1 MTHEASYLVDSHCHL
16 DFEGLIDD
24 IEGVIDR
31 ARAANVCRML
41 AINTRLETFERLYGL
56 AERHPEISCSVGV
69 HPHEAKNEPDTQ
81 LTALLERAAL
91 PEVVAIGESGLDYY
105 YDNSPRDQQRTNF
118 ETHIHAAQKSG
129 LPIIVHTREAEDD
142 TLALL
147 GEGLDAAPYTGVIHC
162 FTASQAFA
170 KAALKMGFYISL
182 SGIVT
187 FKNATD
193 IQATAKTLPMER
205 LLVETDSPYL
215 APVPV
220 RGRTCEPAYVAHTA
234 AFVAGLKDIEPD
246 QLARRTTE
254 NFYTLF
260 SKAERL

>member
-1 MTHEASYLVDSHCHL
+1 
-16 DFEGLIDD
+16 
-24 IEGVIDR
+24 
-31 ARAANVCRML
+31 
-41 AINTRLETFERLYGL
+41 
-56 AERHPEISCSVGV
+56 
-69 HPHEAKNEPDTQ
+69 
-81 LTALLERAAL
+81 
-91 PEVVAIGESGLDYY
+91 
-105 YDNSPRDQQRTNF
+105 
-118 ETHIHAAQKSG
+118 
-129 LPIIVHTREAEDD
+129 
-142 TLALL
+142 
-147 GEGLDAAPYTGVIHC
+147 
-162 FTASQAFA
+162 
-170 KAALKMGFYISL
+170 MGFYISL

-234 AFVAGLKDIEPD
+234 AFVAGLKNIEPD

>member
-1 MTHEASYLVDSHCHL
+1 MTHGAPYLVDSHCHL
-16 DFEGLIDD
+16 DFEGLIED

-31 ARAANVCRML
+31 AREANVYRFL
-41 AINTRLETFERLYGL
+41 AINTRLGTFERLYEI
-56 AERHPEISCSVGV
+56 AQRYPEISCSVGV
-69 HPHEAKNEPDTQ
+69 HPHEAKSEPDTDVE
-81 LTALLERAAL
+81 ALLERAGRPAA
-91 PEVVAIGESGLDYY
+91 VAIGETGLDYY
-105 YDNSPRDQQRTNF
+105 YDNSPRGQQQTSF
-118 ETHIHAAQKSG
+118 KTHIKAAQKSG
-129 LPIIVHTREAEDD
+129 LPIIIHTREAEED

-147 GEGLDAAPYTGVIHC
+147 REGLDAAPYSGVIHC

-170 KAALKMGFYISL
+170 EAALQMGFYISL

-193 IQATAKTLPMER
+193 IQETAKTLPMER

-220 RGRTCEPAYVAHTA
+220 RGRPCEPAYVAHTA
-234 AFVAGLKDIEPD
+234 AFVAELKGIDPD
-246 QLARRTTE
+246 ELARQTTE

-260 SKAERL
+260 SKAERI

>member
-1 MTHEASYLVDSHCHL
+1 MTHEAPYLVDSHCHL
-16 DFEGLIDD
+16 DFEGLIEDLD
-24 IEGVIDR
+24 GVIAR
-31 ARAANVCRML
+31 AREANVLRML
-41 AINTRLETFERLYGL
+41 AINTRLSTFERLYGL
-56 AERHPEISCSVGV
+56 AEGYPEICCSVGV
-69 HPHEAKNEPDTQ
+69 HPHEAENEPDTG
-81 LTALLERAAL
+81 LEALLERAAR

-105 YDNSPRDQQRTNF
+105 YDNAPRDQQQINF
-118 ETHIHAAQKSG
+118 KTHIKAAQESG
-129 LPIIVHTREAEDD
+129 LPIIVHSREAEGD
-142 TLALL
+142 TLGLL
-147 GEGLDAAPYTGVIHC
+147 EAGLAAAPYTGVIHC

-170 KAALKMGFYISL
+170 EAALKMGFYISL

-187 FKNATD
+187 FKNAAD

-220 RGRTCEPAYVAHTA
+220 RGRPCEPAFVAHTA
-234 AFVAGLKDIEPD
+234 AFVAGLKGIEPE
-246 QLARRTTE
+246 QLARQTTE